1 MKNYLNE
8 GKIEYSFEN
17 VNIKEIDCSYFL
29 NTNSP
34 DAIVLAILC
43 DFKDKKPI
51 EVSKNILLKLHQLLD
66 EKEFRRYVIMLEEL
80 SELRNLQNTIK
91 EAEVGLMSI
100 KWEDLPSYEIGME
113 KGFEVG
119 MQQGIQ
125 QGIQE
130 ERKKMLKAMIE
141 LGVPIDSIISKLN
154 IDENEIK
161 KIKGEL

>member
-1 MKNYLNE
+1 
-8 GKIEYSFEN
+8 
-17 VNIKEIDCSYFL
+17 
-29 NTNSP
+29 
-34 DAIVLAILC
+34 
-43 DFKDKKPI
+43 
-51 EVSKNILLKLHQLLD
+51 
-66 EKEFRRYVIMLEEL
+66 MLEEL

-91 EAEVGLMSI
+91 EAEMGLMSI

-113 KGFEVG
+113 KGFEAG
-119 MQQGIQ
+119 MQQGIEE
-125 QGIQE
+125 GIQKGIQKGMQEGIQKGMQE